1 MPGGLGPRFAIEAGF
16 LVLVAVGA
24 AFADLSAREIVLAVG
39 IAWVLVA
46 LVEWFAWRERGR
58 FYGQH
63 YAAGRSWERE
73 RPAATQQYWPERTG
87 EEADDSEGYTAHR
100 AETLVAPGREE
111 DLTWILR
118 ADSEESAQEGSAPSA
133 ESDEQD
139 GEAPPPVEAVEA
151 EGQEDGADPAEPVA
165 EAEPSEE
172 ASPRRRGLSRLW
184 RRSEEPRTE
193 PVAPVAPSGH
203 VRVLGGETGEGSP
216 DADRHEEA
224 S

>member
-63 YAAGRSWERE
+63 YAPGRSWERE

-87 EEADDSEGYTAHR
+87 GEADDSEGYTAHR
-100 AETLVAPGREE
+100 AETLVGPGREE
-111 DLTWILR
+111 DLTWVLR
-118 ADSEESAQEGSAPSA
+118 ADSEESAREGSAPSA
-133 ESDEQD
+133 DSDEQD
-139 GEAPPPVEAVEA
+139 GEAPPPVEAEA
-151 EGQEDGADPAEPVA
+151 QEDGAGPDEPAA

-184 RRSEEPRTE
+184 RRPEEPRTE
-193 PVAPVAPSGH
+193 PLAPVAPSGH
-203 VRVLGGETGEGSP
+203 VRVLGGETVEASP